1 MERISMNKQ
10 VAIILG
16 GTFPHISLLE
26 KLKER
31 GYYTVLIDFFEN
43 PPAKLFAD
51 EHVMASTLDKDTV
64 LEISKQK
71 KASLVISAYIDQ
83 ANVTACYVAEK
94 LNLPHP
100 YSYETALNV
109 TNKLLMK
116 SLMLNN
122 NIPTSKFVV
131 ITNIDECEGV
141 DLSYPV
147 IVKPT
152 DSNSSKGVRKADSLE
167 ELKSFAEKAFEI
179 SRNKKVIIEE
189 YIIGKEIGID
199 CYISNGKATVLITKE
214 RRKIPAVMNQN
225 EQIFGCIWPMTLSD
239 SDFKPIEQ
247 IAERISMVFGL
258 DNTPL
263 MIQAIVNQDGINVI
277 EFGARFGGGESFR
290 IIKLATGFDPTS
302 AVIDSYLGNE
312 FALNHEIP
320 EFYYADNFIYAKQ
333 GNFNEILGFES
344 FLDDNT
350 IEYIDS
356 YKTKGALIGNELSSN
371 NRVGVFTVKA
381 KDKTSLMKKINS
393 VLSNIDV
400 IDLNGRSIMKR
411 DIYLNTSSL

>member
-1 MERISMNKQ
+1 MNKQ
-10 VAIILG
+10 VAIVLG

-43 PPAKLFAD
+43 PPAKLYAD

-64 LEISKQK
+64 LEISIQK
-71 KASLVISAYIDQ
+71 EASLVISAYIDQ

-239 SDFKPIEQ
+239 FDFKPIEQ

>member
-1 MERISMNKQ
+1 MNKQ
-10 VAIILG
+10 VAIVLG

-31 GYYTVLIDFFEN
+31 GYYTVLIDFFAN
-43 PPAKLFAD
+43 PPAKPYAD
-51 EHVMASTLDKDTV
+51 EHVIASTLDKETV

-71 KASLVISAYIDQ
+71 EATLVISAYIDQ

-116 SLMLNN
+116 SLMINN

-131 ITNIDECEGV
+131 ITNIDECADI
-141 DLSYPV
+141 DLTFPV

-152 DSNSSKGVRKADSLE
+152 DSNSSKGVRKANSLV
-167 ELKSFAEKAFEI
+167 ELKSYAEKAFEI
-179 SRNKKVIIEE
+179 SRNRKVIIEE

-214 RRKIPAVMNQN
+214 RRKIPAVLNQN
-225 EQIFGCIWPMTLSD
+225 EQIFGCIWPISKSD
-239 SDFKPIEQ
+239 SDFKLFEQ
-247 IAERISMVFGL
+247 VAERIAMVFGL
-258 DNTPL
+258 NNTPL
-263 MIQAIVNQDGINVI
+263 MIQAIVNQGGLNVI

-290 IIKLATGFDPTS
+290 IIKLATGFEPTS

-312 FALNHEIP
+312 FAVKHEIP
-320 EFYYADNFIYAKQ
+320 DFYYADNFIYAKQ
-333 GNFNEILGFES
+333 GPFSEILGYES
-344 FLDDNT
+344 LLDDNI
-350 IEYIDS
+350 IEYIDP
-356 YKTKGALIGNELSSN
+356 YKTKGALIGDELSSN

-381 KDKTSLMKKINS
+381 KDKRSLMKKINS

-400 IDLNGRSIMKR
+400 IDLNGKSIMNR
-411 DIYLNTSSL
+411 DIYLNNKSH